1 MSIIKGNRSL
11 ALKIFCVLTAV
22 FWGLFLISAI
32 NFLVLKK
39 TYPIK
44 YKEQVIKYSEEYK
57 LQPFLV
63 LSVIKTESNFNLNA
77 ISNKGAVG
85 LMQILPSTASFIAE
99 KTGTNGY
106 NLYSAKDN
114 VRFGCF
120 YLRYLIDKFEVIDT
134 ALCAYNAGEG
144 NVRGWLNDQ
153 RYSKDGKNLYFIPF
167 RETREYLEKI
177 QKSFAN
183 YSKLY
188 RKIVD
193 N

>member
-99 KTGTNGY
+99 KTGTNVY
-106 NLYSAKDN
+106 NL
-114 VRFGCF
+114 
-120 YLRYLIDKFEVIDT
+120 
-134 ALCAYNAGEG
+134 
-144 NVRGWLNDQ
+144 
-153 RYSKDGKNLYFIPF
+153 
-167 RETREYLEKI
+167 
-177 QKSFAN
+177 
-183 YSKLY
+183 
-188 RKIVD
+188 
-193 N
+193 